1 MRKFQ
6 LTGLSSTGRPSQVT
20 LTLNVKVFQLN
31 VERNPGLH
39 WFCFTLLCDW
49 SRKLAP
55 LYQPITTWLLAFS
68 CVPEGFLFW
77 VLIGSFRYFP
87 QFWLAGDDT
96 MVLVLRY
103 SIMWSHSQPSF
114 CSTSIIPQSRNS
126 VMARYKKNHL
136 PKLNSRL
143 RNCSLSESGWGIER
157 LLLDLALCNLERE
170 NF

>member
-1 MRKFQ
+1 MSNAILDCIGFA
-6 LTGLSSTGRPSQVT
+6 
-20 LTLNVKVFQLN
+20 
-31 VERNPGLH
+31 
-39 WFCFTLLCDW
+39 LLCSVIGPEN
-49 SRKLAP
+49 SRHFISQSQRGYSRFPAP
-55 LYQPITTWLLAFS
+55 RRVGL
-68 CVPEGFLFW
+68 FLFW

>member
-1 MRKFQ
+1 MSNAILDYIGFA
-6 LTGLSSTGRPSQVT
+6 
-20 LTLNVKVFQLN
+20 
-31 VERNPGLH
+31 
-39 WFCFTLLCDW
+39 LLCSVIGPEN
-49 SRKLAP
+49 SRHFISQSQRGYSRFPALQRVG
-55 LYQPITTWLLAFS
+55 L
-68 CVPEGFLFW
+68 FLFW

>member
-1 MRKFQ
+1 MSNAILDCIGFA
-6 LTGLSSTGRPSQVT
+6 
-20 LTLNVKVFQLN
+20 
-31 VERNPGLH
+31 
-39 WFCFTLLCDW
+39 LLCFVIGPEN
-49 SRKLAP
+49 SRHFISQSQRGYSRFPALRRVG
-55 LYQPITTWLLAFS
+55 L
-68 CVPEGFLFW
+68 FLFW

>member
-68 CVPEGFLFW
+68 CAPEGWLVFILSSDWLLPIFPL
-77 VLIGSFRYFP
+77 VLIGRWWYYGFGFTIILSCDLIRSRRFAQQASYP
-87 QFWLAGDDT
+87 NHETVLWLDIKKITYRSWILDYEI
-96 MVLVLRY
+96 VLSLNQDGVLRDCY
-103 SIMWSHSQPSF
+103 STLPSV
-114 CSTSIIPQSRNS
+114 I
-126 VMARYKKNHL
+126 
-136 PKLNSRL
+136 
-143 RNCSLSESGWGIER
+143 
-157 LLLDLALCNLERE
+157 
-170 NF
+170 

>member
-1 MRKFQ
+1 MSNAILDCIGFA
-6 LTGLSSTGRPSQVT
+6 
-20 LTLNVKVFQLN
+20 
-31 VERNPGLH
+31 
-39 WFCFTLLCDW
+39 LLCSVIGPEN
-49 SRKLAP
+49 SRHFISQSQRGYSRFPALQRVG
-55 LYQPITTWLLAFS
+55 L
-68 CVPEGFLFW
+68 FLFW

-126 VMARYKKNHL
+126 IMARYKKNHL

>member
-1 MRKFQ
+1 MSNAILDCIGFA
-6 LTGLSSTGRPSQVT
+6 
-20 LTLNVKVFQLN
+20 
-31 VERNPGLH
+31 
-39 WFCFTLLCDW
+39 LLCSVIGPEN
-49 SRKLAP
+49 SRHFISQSQRGYSRFPALQKVGL
-55 LYQPITTWLLAFS
+55 
-68 CVPEGFLFW
+68 FLFW

>member
-1 MRKFQ
+1 MSNAILDCIGFA
-6 LTGLSSTGRPSQVT
+6 
-20 LTLNVKVFQLN
+20 
-31 VERNPGLH
+31 
-39 WFCFTLLCDW
+39 LLCSVIGPEN
-49 SRKLAP
+49 SRHFISQSQRGYSRFP
-55 LYQPITTWLLAFS
+55 AFQR
-68 CVPEGFLFW
+68 VGLFLFW

-96 MVLVLRY
+96 MVLVLRC

>member
-1 MRKFQ
+1 MSNAILDCIGFA
-6 LTGLSSTGRPSQVT
+6 
-20 LTLNVKVFQLN
+20 
-31 VERNPGLH
+31 
-39 WFCFTLLCDW
+39 LLCSVIGPEN
-49 SRKLAP
+49 SRHFISQSQRGYSRFPALQRVG
-55 LYQPITTWLLAFS
+55 L
-68 CVPEGFLFW
+68 FLFW

>member
-1 MRKFQ
+1 MSNAILDCIGFA
-6 LTGLSSTGRPSQVT
+6 
-20 LTLNVKVFQLN
+20 
-31 VERNPGLH
+31 
-39 WFCFTLLCDW
+39 LLCSVIGPEN
-49 SRKLAP
+49 SRHFISQSQRGYSRFPALQRVG
-55 LYQPITTWLLAFS
+55 L
-68 CVPEGFLFW
+68 FLFW

-103 SIMWSHSQPSF
+103 SIIWSHSQPSF

>member
-1 MRKFQ
+1 M
-6 LTGLSSTGRPSQVT
+6 SNAI
-20 LTLNVKVFQLN
+20 LNCIGFA
-31 VERNPGLH
+31 
-39 WFCFTLLCDW
+39 LLCSVIGPEN
-49 SRKLAP
+49 SRHFISQSQRGYSRFPALQRVG
-55 LYQPITTWLLAFS
+55 L
-68 CVPEGFLFW
+68 FLFW
-77 VLIGSFRYFP
+77 VVIGSFRYFP

>member
-68 CVPEGFLFW
+68 CAPEGWLVFF
-77 VLIGSFRYFP
+77 YFE
-87 QFWLAGDDT
+87 FWLAPSDISLSSDWPVMILWFWFYDT
-96 MVLVLRY
+96 LSCDLIRSRRFAQQASYPNHETVLWLDIKKITYRSWILDYEIVLSLNQDGVLRDCY
-103 SIMWSHSQPSF
+103 STLPSV
-114 CSTSIIPQSRNS
+114 I
-126 VMARYKKNHL
+126 
-136 PKLNSRL
+136 
-143 RNCSLSESGWGIER
+143 
-157 LLLDLALCNLERE
+157 
-170 NF
+170 

>member
-1 MRKFQ
+1 MSNAI
-6 LTGLSSTGRPSQVT
+6 LDCIG
-20 LTLNVKVFQLN
+20 
-31 VERNPGLH
+31 
-39 WFCFTLLCDW
+39 CALLCSVIGPEN
-49 SRKLAP
+49 SRHFISQSQRGYSRFPALRRVG
-55 LYQPITTWLLAFS
+55 L
-68 CVPEGFLFW
+68 FLFW

-103 SIMWSHSQPSF
+103 SIIWSHSQPSF

>member
-1 MRKFQ
+1 MSKAILDCIGFA
-6 LTGLSSTGRPSQVT
+6 
-20 LTLNVKVFQLN
+20 
-31 VERNPGLH
+31 
-39 WFCFTLLCDW
+39 LLCSVIGPEN
-49 SRKLAP
+49 SRHFISQSQRGYSRFPALQRVG
-55 LYQPITTWLLAFS
+55 L
-68 CVPEGFLFW
+68 FLFW

>member
-1 MRKFQ
+1 MSNAILDCIGFA
-6 LTGLSSTGRPSQVT
+6 
-20 LTLNVKVFQLN
+20 
-31 VERNPGLH
+31 
-39 WFCFTLLCDW
+39 LLCSVIGPEN
-49 SRKLAP
+49 SRHFISQSQRGYSRFPALQRVG
-55 LYQPITTWLLAFS
+55 L
-68 CVPEGFLFW
+68 FLFW

-103 SIMWSHSQPSF
+103 SIMRSHSQPSF

>member
-1 MRKFQ
+1 MSNAILDCIGFA
-6 LTGLSSTGRPSQVT
+6 
-20 LTLNVKVFQLN
+20 
-31 VERNPGLH
+31 
-39 WFCFTLLCDW
+39 LLCSVIGPEN
-49 SRKLAP
+49 SRHFISQSQRGYPRFPALQRVG
-55 LYQPITTWLLAFS
+55 L
-68 CVPEGFLFW
+68 FLFW

>member
-1 MRKFQ
+1 MSNAILDCIGFA
-6 LTGLSSTGRPSQVT
+6 
-20 LTLNVKVFQLN
+20 
-31 VERNPGLH
+31 
-39 WFCFTLLCDW
+39 LLCSVIGPEN
-49 SRKLAP
+49 SRHFISQSQRGYSRFPALQKVGL
-55 LYQPITTWLLAFS
+55 
-68 CVPEGFLFW
+68 FLFW

-126 VMARYKKNHL
+126 IMARYKKNHL

>member
-1 MRKFQ
+1 MSNAILDCIGFA
-6 LTGLSSTGRPSQVT
+6 
-20 LTLNVKVFQLN
+20 
-31 VERNPGLH
+31 
-39 WFCFTLLCDW
+39 LLCSVIGPEN
-49 SRKLAP
+49 SRHFISQSQRGYSRFPALRRVG
-55 LYQPITTWLLAFS
+55 L
-68 CVPEGFLFW
+68 FLFW

>member
-1 MRKFQ
+1 MSHAILDCIGFA
-6 LTGLSSTGRPSQVT
+6 
-20 LTLNVKVFQLN
+20 
-31 VERNPGLH
+31 
-39 WFCFTLLCDW
+39 LLCSVIGPEN
-49 SRKLAP
+49 SRHFISQSQRGYSRFPALQRVG
-55 LYQPITTWLLAFS
+55 L
-68 CVPEGFLFW
+68 FLFW

>member
-1 MRKFQ
+1 MSNAILDCIGFA
-6 LTGLSSTGRPSQVT
+6 
-20 LTLNVKVFQLN
+20 
-31 VERNPGLH
+31 
-39 WFCFTLLCDW
+39 LLCSVIGPEN
-49 SRKLAP
+49 SRHFISQSQRGYSRFPALQRVG
-55 LYQPITTWLLAFS
+55 L
-68 CVPEGFLFW
+68 FLFW
-77 VLIGSFRYFP
+77 VVIGSFRYFP

>member
-68 CVPEGFLFW
+68 CAPALQRVGLFWFW

-87 QFWLAGDDT
+87 QSWLAGDDT

-126 VMARYKKNHL
+126 VMARLIKK
-136 PKLNSRL
+136 
-143 RNCSLSESGWGIER
+143 
-157 LLLDLALCNLERE
+157 LLTEVE
-170 NF
+170 F